1 MLRRVLPVQ
10 QASIAQLTHRR
21 APTALLEKLISTVIQ
36 QQRVMHAVRDPTR
49 LWQRQHVQ
57 LVLLAVLTWT
67 LTHPLPALH
76 AQQGSTR
83 ALVLRRVLP
92 VQQASIA
99 QLTHRR
105 APTAL
110 LEKLISTVTQQHRVT
125 AAAQDHTRLWQRQHV
140 QLVLLA
146 VLTWTLTLPLHAL
159 HAQWGSTRALVLW
172 RVTIVRQAQTTQI
185 VTRQQLVRLAL
196 LAHTHRQLQ
205 YYVFPA
211 PLGLLTATVIRQHH
225 AMALRVQPVATVLLV
240 LLRVQLALLAPP
252 TWMVTHLLH
261 VPRA

>member
-1 MLRRVLPVQ
+1 MTQ
-10 QASIAQLTHRR
+10 QH
-21 APTALLEKLISTVIQ
+21 
-36 QQRVMHAVRDPTR
+36 RVMHAVRDP
-49 LWQRQHVQ
+49 
-57 LVLLAVLTWT
+57 
-67 LTHPLPALH
+67 
-76 AQQGSTR
+76 
-83 ALVLRRVLP
+83 
-92 VQQASIA
+92 
-99 QLTHRR
+99 
-105 APTAL
+105 
-110 LEKLISTVTQQHRVT
+110 
-125 AAAQDHTRLWQRQHV
+125 TRLWQRQHV